1 MRWGQAACESSRVLW
16 ISPAEFKGSPG
27 HGPGRDEVTDSTG
40 FLVLP
45 TGTREAGEPR
55 AGI

>member
-16 ISPAEFKGSPG
+16 ISPAEFKASPG